1 MGEQAYDL
9 KVVAL
14 NREYLGLPLSTLMQW
29 AMEGRIAPT
38 DLVRPSG
45 SETWQVVTDVR
56 EIAHI
61 MPYGPVREPSLMHE
75 QVPEQAADEAATWT
89 VRRPRRRGEEI
100 DLDMTPMIDVTFQLL
115 IFFMLTNAL
124 VNASPVDLPR
134 AEHGVGVSPDGVQMI
149 LVDDEGRYYLG
160 EKIDPQL
167 ERPLDQLVQ
176 QVQENAAQ
184 VDGGLPVVISAHR
197 KTKHGQVR
205 QLVEGLGRISNL
217 GKIQLAVEE
226 EQ

>member
-1 MGEQAYDL
+1 MAEQAYDL

-14 NREYLGLPLSTLMQW
+14 DREYLRVPVSTLMQW

-45 SETWQVVTDVR
+45 SERWQVVTQVH
-56 EIAHI
+56 ELVHI
-61 MPYGPVREPSLMHE
+61 MPHGLAREPSLVRE
-75 QVPEQAADEAATWT
+75 QDPEQAADEAVAWT
-89 VRRPRRRGEEI
+89 ALKPRRRTEEI
-100 DLDMTPMIDVTFQLL
+100 GLDMTPMIDVTFQLL

-124 VNASPVDLPR
+124 ANASPVDLPR
-134 AEHGVGVSPDGVQMI
+134 AVHGVGVSPDGVQMI
-149 LVDDEGRYYLG
+149 LVDEQGRYYLG

-167 ERPLDQLVQ
+167 ERPLEQLVQ

-184 VDGGLPVVISAHR
+184 VGGGLPVIISAH
-197 KTKHGQVR
+197 KQTKYLQVR

-217 GKIQLAVEE
+217 GKVRLGVEE
-226 EQ
+226 QQ